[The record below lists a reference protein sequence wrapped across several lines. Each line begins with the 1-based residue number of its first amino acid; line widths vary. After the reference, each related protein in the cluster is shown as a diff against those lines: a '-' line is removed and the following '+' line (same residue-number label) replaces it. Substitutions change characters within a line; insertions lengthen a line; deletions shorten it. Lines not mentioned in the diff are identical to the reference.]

1 MFMIIILT
9 ISSLQPLQGPALS
22 SAGRWGG
29 GGGGG
34 GGGLLTAGD
43 ILTGVKRST
52 DSLKLGLEKSETP
65 Q

>member
-22 SAGRWGG
+22 SAGRCR
-29 GGGGG
+29 GGGG
-34 GGGLLTAGD
+34 GGGLLTGGD
-43 ILTGVKRST
+43 ILTAVKRST
-52 DSLKLGLEKSETP
+52 DTLKLGLEKSETP